1 MATYTVGFKATTAVP
16 AGGTITLSETTGP
29 TNFAT
34 ATGVLVTDSTANWH
48 FVTTVLTGS
57 PATGTAT
64 VTTPAGDAI
73 AGGDAVTETLVN
85 VTNPGNGTYSDFDVN
100 TSADTVAVPAPAYT
114 ISAAGTAVPNVSV
127 IPNTV
132 AAVATYTISGLHASA
147 AITASNVG
155 FELVVAAPTGTVLPN
170 NGSDYLLT
178 DSTTATGSGTFTL
191 EAYNSATQVTLEFP
205 EAVNSGDVLTVTIED
220 VINPGASS
228 AADTLTFTGD
238 VTGQTGVAPFPSAN
252 VTYPNGAI
260 VNFSGTIY
268 VFAGGH
274 AFGIAT
280 PTLLTKLQSVDHAAV
295 LKAAVGAVL
304 PTTAT
309 KAGTLITTNTI
320 NGTQTI
326 YVVGVDGQL
335 HGFATS
341 AQYLGDGYDP
351 ALNVT
356 VPNLGGMTVGGTA
369 GAEGTAVTAL
379 ATSANG
385 TIVDSSGTY
394 YVLQGGKAFGIPTT
408 TALAAVRKADT
419 ATPLAGTVTAAL
431 TGATVVSGALLTAQ
445 GIVYVSYV
453 GDLFPFKSQAQLT
466 ADGYAGTASVTSW
479 NIGGIPVV
487 SDYSGS

>member
-1 MATYTVGFKATTAVP
+1 VSG
-16 AGGTITLSETTGP
+16 I
-29 TNFAT
+29 
-34 ATGVLVTDSTANWH
+34 LVTDSTAGWH
-48 FVTTVLTGS
+48 FATTTVGV
-57 PATGTAT
+57 AAGDFTGTAGGAET
-64 VTTPAGDAI
+64 IYLLGGDTI
-73 AGGDAVTETLVN
+73 AGGDSVTVTLVN
-85 VTNPGNGTYSDFDVN
+85 VTNPGNGTYSDFDVS
-100 TSADTVAVPAPAYT
+100 TSSDTVTVPAPAYT
-114 ISAAGTAVPNVSV
+114 ISAAGTALPNVTV

-132 AAVATYTISGLHASA
+132 GSVGTYTISGLHASA
-147 AITASNVG
+147 AIAALTNNVAD
-155 FELVVAAPTGTVLPN
+155 ELVLIAPTGTVLPN
-170 NGSDYLLT
+170 NSSDYLVT